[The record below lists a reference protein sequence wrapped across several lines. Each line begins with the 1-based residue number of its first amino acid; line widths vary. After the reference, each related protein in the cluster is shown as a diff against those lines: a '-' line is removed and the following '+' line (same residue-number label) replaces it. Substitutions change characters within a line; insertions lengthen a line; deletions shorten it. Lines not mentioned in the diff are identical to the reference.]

1 MNDCPICGCG
11 LAYDNLELSELL
23 PCPDCGTDLE
33 VVSIDPTIFDTAP
46 EEQEDWGE

>member
-1 MNDCPICGCG
+1 MSDCPICGFD
-11 LAYDNLELSELL
+11 LTYETAELCELI

-33 VVSIDPTIFDTAP
+33 VVSVDPVILETAP